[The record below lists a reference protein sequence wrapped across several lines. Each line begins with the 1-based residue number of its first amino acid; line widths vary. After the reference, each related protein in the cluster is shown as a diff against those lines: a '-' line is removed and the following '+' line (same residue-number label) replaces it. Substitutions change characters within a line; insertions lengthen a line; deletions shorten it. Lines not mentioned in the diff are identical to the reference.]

1 MNSQPRKP
9 SVLPGRVTG
18 GVTSVVYADP
28 LLLRLHSPI
37 LRCAVRPRVLRTDGR
52 RDLVFGDA
60 DGLIFCRQRPGSIQ
74 GMTSPLSVERRAC
87 RSWGLPDRDDETSPQ
102 TGVVAA
108 VIFLIDV
115 CGQIGLQD
123 DRTKTL
129 TDQSADGD
137 LALLLVTRDG
147 RIEVRGPEGDQPELP
162 LTELPA
168 GRQIDIQEVRIA
180 PVQCKGRWAR
190 RQLRTS
196 GNVIEVSAPDHIRGQ
211 VQAIAGITEGEPLIE
226 RGRTP
231 CDFTINA
238 QIGTQQVA
246 ESPVVS

>member
-18 GVTSVVYADP
+18 GVTSVVYADL

-37 LRCAVRPRVLRTDGR
+37 LRFAVRPRVLRTDGSQK
-52 RDLVFGDA
+52 FGVWRTLTA
-60 DGLIFCRQRPGSIQ
+60 SYFGGSVRGSIQ

-87 RSWGLPDRDDETSPQ
+87 RSWGLPDGDDETSPQ

-129 TDQSADGD
+129 TDQSTDRD

-180 PVQCKGRWAR
+180 TVQCEGRWAR

-196 GNVIEVSAPDHIRGQ
+196 GNVIEVSAPDHIRG
-211 VQAIAGITEGEPLIE
+211 
-226 RGRTP
+226 
-231 CDFTINA
+231 
-238 QIGTQQVA
+238 
-246 ESPVVS
+246 